1 MAIEITF
8 WVQIFIIF
16 ATGFY
21 FGYNVGK
28 DKE

>member
-8 WVQIFIIF
+8 WIEILIVF